1 MDLESLFRSCEKG
14 EPPPICVVVGSERFL
29 IDRAVER
36 IRTSTLGDG
45 PAGFNDDVFYGRGL
59 SAVAVTSCAR
69 TLPMMAARRFV
80 LVRDADQMGAEE
92 LGRLAEALRDPV
104 ETASVVILG
113 EKLDGRSKLVKAA
126 KSAGVLIEAR
136 ELKGAA
142 VRRFVTEEAKRRGHR
157 IGSDAAS
164 ALVDSL
170 GSDLGAINDAL
181 ERLGLFVGEG
191 QPIQL
196 PDVERCVTRLR
207 TESVWALVDAIAAK
221 DSKTAVVAAESLLSD
236 REPPLKILALV
247 ARQLRMLA
255 KMREALS
262 DGLKPPEAA
271 KRAGAPPFKAR
282 ELAQASRAFPFAD
295 LHAAFGVLAE
305 ADLELKGARRPGD
318 AVLQET
324 ILRLCRGGSPSR
336 FSSVVRDRRRLVR
349 GSA

>member
-1 MDLESLFRSCEKG
+1 MDLETLFDHCEKG
-14 EPPPICVVVGSERFL
+14 APPTVCVVIGGERFL
-29 IDRAVER
+29 IDRAVES
-36 IRTSTLGDG
+36 IRTAALGDG

-59 SAVAVTSCAR
+59 TAAKVEACAR
-69 TLPMMAARRFV
+69 TLPMMAERRFV

-92 LGRLAEALRDPV
+92 LGRLAETLKQPV

-142 VRRFVTEEAKRRGHR
+142 VRRFVTDEAKRRGHR
-157 IGSDAAS
+157 IESDAAS

-181 ERLGLFVGEG
+181 ERLSLFVGAS
-191 QPIQL
+191 QPL
-196 PDVERCVTRLR
+196 RLSDVEQCVTRLR
-207 TESVWALVDAIAAK
+207 TESVWALVDAIGARDAK
-221 DSKTAVVAAESLLSD
+221 VAVAAAESLLQG
-236 REPPLKILALV
+236 REPPLKILALI
-247 ARQLRMLA
+247 ARQLRILA

-262 DGLKPPEAA
+262 DGLKPPEAT

-282 ELAQASRAFPFAD
+282 ELTRSARAFPFES
-295 LHAAFGVLAE
+295 LQSAFAILAE

-324 ILRLCRGGSPSR
+324 VLRLCRGGAPSR